1 MSMSEPNNSAPPSP
15 DDSGVVA
22 NVLSLTSLLG
32 SRLTLLVQ
40 APGVSPGSQMQPE
53 QPHVHAAPPIVERPA
68 SATELNGWGEW
79 ERVANAGNNTISI
92 TTAQRHRDDLDSLIE
107 TSPLVNVGA
116 LRQKA
121 LFRADTLFRLLAK
134 IKDITH
140 LTRALIR
147 FAEIAYGRRELQMLA
162 YISAVLCT
170 LPGGEAQAAGLY
182 YQAVILRREGN
193 NGESRHLLEHL
204 STNTSPSIRARAL
217 QTLGTVCERERQWS
231 EAARLYTES
240 LRAARDV
247 DGFTLFTSI
256 GQLSVLKSMA
266 GDHHAALHDL
276 EALWPLAR
284 IVARQHP
291 HLYYQLHNEIAFEL
305 LQIGRIEE
313 AHAASAVAMASPI
326 ARAYPEWQ
334 ETAEEIAAQQPTRT
348 IVAVAIPQTE
358 TDAPEERPPLI
369 IRHPIIIQHRIA
381 SPLRLPL
388 APPSPIPA
396 RLLTC
401 APIHGPPFYI

>member
-1 MSMSEPNNSAPPSP
+1 MSTSEPNNSAPPSP
-15 DDSGVVA
+15 DDPGDVS
-22 NVLSLTSLLG
+22 NVLSLASALG
-32 SRLTLLVQ
+32 SRFTLLVQ
-40 APGVSPGSQMQPE
+40 APMVSPGSQMQPK
-53 QPHVHAAPPIVERPA
+53 QPHVHASPPIVERPA

-79 ERVANAGNNTISI
+79 EMVANAGNNMTSI
-92 TTAQRHRDDLDSLIE
+92 TTAQRHRGDLDSLIE
-107 TSPLVNVGA
+107 VSPLNNVGA
-116 LRQKA
+116 TRQKA

-162 YISAVLCT
+162 DISAVLCT
-170 LPGGEAQAAGLY
+170 LPRGEAQAAGLY

-193 NGESRHLLEHL
+193 NEESRRLLEHL
-204 STNTSPSIRARAL
+204 STSTSPTIRARAL
-217 QTLGTVCERERQWS
+217 QTLGTVCEREKQWS

-247 DGFTLFTSI
+247 DGFTLLTSI
-256 GQLSVLKSMA
+256 GQLSALKSMA
-266 GDHHAALHDL
+266 GDHHAAMQDL

-291 HLYYQLHNEIAFEL
+291 HLYYQLHNEVAFEL
-305 LQIGRIEE
+305 LQLGRDKE
-313 AHAASAVAMASPI
+313 ASAACRVAMASPI
-326 ARAYPEWQ
+326 AHAYPEWQ

-348 IVAVAIPQTE
+348 IVAVALPQPE
-358 TDAPEERPPLI
+358 TDAPEERPTLI
-369 IRHPIIIQHRIA
+369 IRHPIL

-388 APPSPIPA
+388 APPSPMPA

-401 APIHGPPFYI
+401 APIHGPPFHI